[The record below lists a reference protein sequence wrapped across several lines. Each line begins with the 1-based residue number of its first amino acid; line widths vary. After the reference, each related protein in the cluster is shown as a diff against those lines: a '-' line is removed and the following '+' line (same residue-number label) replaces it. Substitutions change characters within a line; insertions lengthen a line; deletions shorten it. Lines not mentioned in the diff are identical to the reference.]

1 MMEGWKSGM
10 SKIPTVGD
18 ERVEAWKVGMS
29 KIPLVGDGMLIHK
42 KVKE

>member
-1 MMEGWKSGM
+1 M

-18 ERVEAWKVGMS
+18 ERVKAWEVGMS
-29 KIPLVGDGMLIHK
+29 EIPLVRDGMLKYK

>member
-1 MMEGWKSGM
+1 MEYWKSGM

-18 ERVEAWKVGMS
+18 ERVKAWKVRMS
-29 KIPLVGDGMLIHK
+29 KILLVGDGTPIHK